1 MYNRLWTK
9 TNEEHGAEAKASS
22 ELLKSMCGTSFEWR
36 STGVR
41 AGSEC

>member
-1 MYNRLWTK
+1 MKLRQ
-9 TNEEHGAEAKASS
+9 ASGK
-22 ELLKSMCGTSFEWR
+22 LLKSMCGTSFEWH